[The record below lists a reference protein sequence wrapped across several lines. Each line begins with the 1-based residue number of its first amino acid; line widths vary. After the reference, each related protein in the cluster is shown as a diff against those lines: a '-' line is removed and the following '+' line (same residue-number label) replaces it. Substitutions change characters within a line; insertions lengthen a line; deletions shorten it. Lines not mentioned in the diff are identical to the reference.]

1 MTPCRRPPILT
12 AALLGALAMAGCNRA
27 DAPPPAEQATPP
39 AEATPAP
46 ADTAPPPAAVTAI
59 ARIVGADGN
68 TATGELAFTA
78 MTTGGVHI
86 SGSIAGLAP
95 DSEHGFH
102 VHETGD
108 CSAPAD
114 GSAGKHY
121 NPAAQPHGGPDAA
134 ARHLGDLP
142 NLRADATGNAVVDAH
157 IADVSVGTGDDR
169 DLVGRAVIV
178 HETRDDYSTQ
188 PSGAAGTPIACG
200 IIELP
205 ASTPGPAAVP

>member
-1 MTPCRRPPILT
+1 MTTPRHSILA
-12 AALLGALAMAGCNRA
+12 AALLGMLAASCSREPEPVPQPTA
-27 DAPPPAEQATPP
+27 DAV
-39 AEATPAP
+39 AP
-46 ADTAPPPAAVTAI
+46 ADTAPAPVVTPSPPPLPPRPF
-59 ARIVGADGN
+59 ARIAGAEGSGI
-68 TATGELAFTA
+68 AGELTFEPVI
-78 MTTGGVHI
+78 GGVHI
-86 SGSIAGLAP
+86 SGTIAGLAP

-108 CSAPAD
+108 CSAPAE

-121 NPAAQPHGGPDAA
+121 NPAQQPHGGPDAT

-142 NLRADATGNAVVDAH
+142 NLRADASGNAVVDSH
-157 IADVSVGTGDDR
+157 LADVNVGTRDDR

-188 PSGAAGTPIACG
+188 PSGASGTPIACG

-205 ASTPGPAAVP
+205 ASTPGPAALP